1 MPRIHPQN
9 DIIMAPDYARLCD
22 EALEASTKDEN
33 SSSHIKKL
41 EKAFAQTQSVQA
53 QIEIASTL
61 GQLLLQKSKKNQ
73 AATYLQ
79 KALHLHEIF
88 SDNHWADKG
97 VLHNRLAL
105 ALSDKQPEK
114 AEKHYLSAFKIF
126 EDLSGEQKRFFPHC
140 GNTLVALAD
149 LYYKTNQ
156 RDRAVPNYQ
165 RALTFFSVSD
175 TGAYAAMAHCHF
187 QLGDA
192 AKDKFNLLE
201 AKNQFKEAALLY
213 KKLMDTNLNYEPM
226 LAAAYN
232 NVSICFKD
240 LQMYDEA
247 LTYYQ
252 KTLALYTNLSEDMAG
267 YIPHAAATYNAIAM
281 VYAEKKDYKNALK
294 NERQARRI
302 YEFLA
307 DETPEKY
314 LHYWAT
320 AYHNCGIY
328 ALENKQLSKAEKYLT
343 KAYSLRKK
351 LAVKQE
357 NFIADTCVTG
367 LNLVELYS
375 IWEREDGTSY
385 KEFIENLLSELK
397 DYIES
402 LDETLAVFGSLKNDY
417 EYYKNQI

>member
-1 MPRIHPQN
+1 
-9 DIIMAPDYARLCD
+9 MAPDYARLCD
-22 EALEASTKDEN
+22 QALDASVKDGN

-61 GQLLLQKSKKNQ
+61 GLLLLQKNKKNQ

-88 SDNHWADKG
+88 SDNHLADKG

-105 ALSDKQPEK
+105 AFSDEQPQK

-126 EDLSGEQKRFFPHC
+126 EVLSGEQKRYFPHC

-156 RDRAVPNYQ
+156 RDISVQNYQ
-165 RALTFFSVSD
+165 RALTFFSVTDSS
-175 TGAYAAMAHCHF
+175 THAAMAHCHF
-187 QLGDA
+187 QLGGA

-232 NVSICFKD
+232 NVSICFKE

-247 LTYYQ
+247 LKYYQ
-252 KTLALYTNLSEDMAG
+252 KTLTVYTNLSEDNAD

-314 LHYWAT
+314 FHYWAT

-328 ALENKQLSKAEKYLT
+328 ALENKQFDKSEKYLS

-351 LAVKQE
+351 LAMKQE

-367 LNLVELYS
+367 LNLVELYL
-375 IWEREDGTSY
+375 IWQRDGGTSHR
-385 KEFIENLLSELK
+385 ELIEKLLNELK
-397 DYIES
+397 DFIES
-402 LDETLAVFGSLKNDY
+402 LDESLAVFGSLKSDY